1 MNEAEQNNGNRL
13 VGEHVMESI
22 TSGRVKMRPR
32 WYFILRD
39 VLGVI
44 AIIIVLLIAVYLAS
58 FAIFVLRQSDAPFVS
73 LFGLAGW
80 YALFTS
86 LPLVLIILS
95 AIFIITLA
103 ILGRRYPFGYQ
114 WPFLYSILGAIFL
127 IVGVSFLFV
136 QTSFYNQLFSITPI
150 SSQIPFLGTY
160 YPGLGILQSNQI
172 HRGEIVSFTGEG
184 FIMSETNNQIAI
196 IIVSSTTKLP
206 PVAFHPGNMVVVFG
220 NASPTGTVLAAGVQ
234 ELAQ

>member
-1 MNEAEQNNGNRL
+1 MNEVEQHDQNKMM
-13 VGEHVMESI
+13 GEQVMQSI
-22 TSGRVKMRPR
+22 TSGKVKMRSR

-39 VLGVI
+39 ALGII

-58 FAIFVLRQSDAPFVS
+58 FTIFVLRQSNAPFVS

-80 YALFTS
+80 YALFSS

-95 AIFIITLA
+95 TIFIITLA

-136 QTSFYNQLFSITPI
+136 QDASYDQLFSITPI
-150 SSQIPFLGTY
+150 SSQVPFLGTY

-172 HRGEIVSFTGEG
+172 HRGEIVSLTGDG
-184 FIMSETNNQIAI
+184 FIINEGNSQIDT

-206 PVAFHPGNMVVVFG
+206 PAAFHPGDMVVVFG
-220 NASPTGTVLAAGVQ
+220 DASPTGTVFAVGVQ

>member
-1 MNEAEQNNGNRL
+1 MNEAEQYNTNKM

-22 TSGRVKMRPR
+22 ASGKVKMRPR

-39 VLGVI
+39 LLGII

-73 LFGLAGW
+73 IFGLAGW
-80 YALFTS
+80 YALFSS

-103 ILGRRYPFGYQ
+103 VLGRRYSFGYQ
-114 WPFLYSILGAIFL
+114 WPFLYSILAAIFL

-136 QTSFYNQLFSITPI
+136 QSASYDELFSITPV

-160 YPGLGILQSNQI
+160 YPGLGILQSDQI
-172 HRGEIVSFTGEG
+172 HRGDIISLTDEG
-184 FIMSETNNQIAI
+184 FLMSEGPNETSA
-196 IIVSSTTKLP
+196 IIVSSTTKMP
-206 PVAFHPGNMVVVFG
+206 PTAFQPGDMVVVFG
-220 NASPTGTVLAAGVQ
+220 NASPTGTVLAVGVQ
-234 ELAQ
+234 ELAK

>member
-1 MNEAEQNNGNRL
+1 MNEAEQNNGGRML
-13 VGEHVMESI
+13 GEQVMEGI
-22 TSGRVKMRPR
+22 TSGKIKMRPR

-39 VLGVI
+39 ILGII

-73 LFGLAGW
+73 IFGLAGW

-86 LPLVLIILS
+86 LPLVLIVLS

-136 QTSFYNQLFSITPI
+136 QSASYDQLFGIAPVSP
-150 SSQIPFLGTY
+150 QIPFLGTY
-160 YPGLGILQSNQI
+160 YPGLGLLQSDQI
-172 HRGEIVSFTGEG
+172 HRGEIVSLTGNG
-184 FIMSETNNQIAI
+184 FIINEGSNQEDM

-206 PVAFHPGNMVVVFG
+206 PAAFQPGDMVVVFG